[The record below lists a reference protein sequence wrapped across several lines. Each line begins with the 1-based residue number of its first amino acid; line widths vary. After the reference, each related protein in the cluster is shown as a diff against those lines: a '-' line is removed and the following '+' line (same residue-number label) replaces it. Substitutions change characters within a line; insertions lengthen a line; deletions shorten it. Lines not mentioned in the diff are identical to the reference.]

1 MANASDGKTRQCYE
15 MSVSALLVIF
25 SRYLLIVMSAQA
37 VLISTKQY
45 SVTCKNIYCQS
56 LN

>member
-1 MANASDGKTRQCYE
+1 MANARDGKARQCYE

-25 SRYLLIVMSAQA
+25 SRYLLIVMSVRG
-37 VLISTKQY
+37 VLISSEQY
-45 SVTCKNIYCQS
+45 SLTCKNIYCQS

>member
-1 MANASDGKTRQCYE
+1 MANARDGKTRQCYE

-25 SRYLLIVMSAQA
+25 SRYLLIVMSAQG
-37 VLISTKQY
+37 VLISSGQY